1 MATESGTACEVCA
14 SEPATVA
21 VSNGALGVAVRVCDV
36 CSHIVRQDY
45 PLPRNPLP
53 AQLDAAV
60 RRNPYFRQVLHTA
73 ATQKVAMTLQPNK
86 TVGWEVHPSNT
97 QYFLIKQGS
106 GVLYTNRGN
115 GNTRR
120 SDATRAELH
129 AGSAWFVDPGE
140 WHDVEASPDGIRM
153 LTTYFPPHHPPNRRD
168 RTREEADARE
178 AGEAGA
184 APSAI
189 AMLADAA
196 FATRP
201 LGVDRPL
208 SRDAHIAVHEL
219 FDMLA
224 LSDEAS
230 REFVQAMQ
238 QRGVGLE
245 PVGDPNQVPSGVN
258 LPRGPH
264 SVFRVV
270 SATVP
275 YRWLVVSSGA
285 PYLQFYAV

>member
-1 MATESGTACEVCA
+1 MATTELDCEVCA

-60 RRNPYFRQVLHTA
+60 LRNPHFRQVLYT
-73 ATQKVAMTLQPNK
+73 TPTVQLVAMTLVPSG
-86 TVGWEVHPSNT
+86 TVGWEVHPANT
-97 QYFLIKQGS
+97 QYFLLKQGM
-106 GVLYTNRGN
+106 GTLHTNRSG
-115 GNTRR
+115 GITDRR
-120 SDATRAELH
+120 RATRVPLH
-129 AGSAWFVDPGE
+129 TASAWFVNAGE
-140 WHDVEASPDGIRM
+140 WHDVEAGQAGVRM
-153 LTTYFPPHHPPNRRD
+153 LSAYFPPHHPPNRCD

-184 APSAI
+184 TGSAI

-196 FATRP
+196 YATRP
-201 LGVDRPL
+201 LGIEQPL

-219 FDMLA
+219 FEMLA
-224 LSDEAS
+224 LRDEAS
-230 REFVQAMQ
+230 REFVQAMRE
-238 QRGVGLE
+238 RGVGLE
-245 PVGDPNQVPSGVN
+245 PVADPNQVPSGVN

>member
-1 MATESGTACEVCA
+1 MATTELDCEVCA

-73 ATQKVAMTLQPNK
+73 ATQKVAMTLPPNK
-86 TVGWEVHPSNT
+86 TVGWEVHALNT

-120 SDATRAELH
+120 SDATRVALH
-129 AGSAWFVDPGE
+129 TGSAWFVDPGE
-140 WHDVEASPDGIRM
+140 WHDVEAGPDGIRM

-184 APSAI
+184 AQSAI

-219 FDMLA
+219 FEMMA
-224 LSDEAS
+224 LRDEAG
-230 REFVQAMQ
+230 REFVQAMRE
-238 QRGVGLE
+238 RGVGLE

-285 PYLQFYAV
+285 PYLNFYALP